1 MRLCNISTGGKLYR
15 RTQQK
20 HLKLFKVILVS
31 IFLYLQGSDA
41 RVSCQSYFAK
51 TKSNNVIL
59 TPNEDVEVIQFWKKV
74 LTRTKRVQINTES
87 AAIFSDTIKNIV
99 DFSTNKISIDLS
111 KSLRTHTE
119 QYSSEHTYAL
129 LLYLVSLTPSGRDLI
144 YSTIPYLNGSKHE
157 FDLLHFRFKLG
168 RGKTHAETDY
178 FATDFEV
185 PPSIIMSRSLKIGI
199 ATLAFAHELIH
210 VQNYAERKLTHK
222 LKSTEL
228 ASALDEVIA
237 YKYEKKIFNDL
248 LNIPAFLD
256 YKIRFMADSNQS
268 LYVFSDPELKQKLQN
283 EYGFSPA
290 LVQEAFELYD
300 SYYKN

>member
-74 LTRTKRVQINTES
+74 LARTQRVQINTES
-87 AAIFSDTIKNIV
+87 AAIFSDTIKNIAY
-99 DFSTNKISIDLS
+99 FSTNKINIDLS

-119 QYSSEHTYAL
+119 QYSSEYTYAL
-129 LLYLVSLTPSGRDLI
+129 LLYLVSLTPSGRELI

-168 RGKTHAETDY
+168 RGKAHAETDY
-178 FATDFEV
+178 FATDFET
-185 PPSIIMSRSLKIGI
+185 PPFIRIHRSLKIGI
-199 ATLAFAHELIH
+199 ATLSFAHELIH
-210 VQNYAERKLTHK
+210 VQNNTQRKLFEK
-222 LKSTEL
+222 ISSTEL
-228 ASALDEVIA
+228 TATLDEVIA
-237 YKYEKKIFNDL
+237 YKHEQKILEDL
-248 LNIPAFLD
+248 LQISAFAN
-256 YKIRFMADSNQS
+256 YKNKFKDSNNHA
-268 LYVFSDPELKQKLQN
+268 LYTYSNIELTLKLQN